1 MGTARITGFDDN
13 AMTILSNSKK
23 RHNSP
28 IIAKLQR
35 SARRTCRGI
44 PTLPPDAWRVSANEL
59 RGRVAERLCRRVAC
73 AFLQPP
79 RVVLRGGLGIR
90 LLARLAQAITISGP

>member
-1 MGTARITGFDDN
+1 
-13 AMTILSNSKK
+13 MTILSNSKK

-35 SARRTCRGI
+35 SARRTCWGI
-44 PTLPPDAWRVSANEL
+44 PTLPPDAWRVSANES
-59 RGRVAERLCRRVAC
+59 RGRVPGGCVGVLHAP
-73 AFLQPP
+73 FLQPP